1 MAHNRS
7 LAESHIRVALLTTL
21 LSTAMLFPSHAA
33 ADGGSSPVIA
43 RNLGEWSVRWWQ
55 WALAVP
61 KPANPMLDTTG
72 AACDTNQ
79 RGPVWF
85 LAGYFGDSSTP
96 IERKCNLSK
105 RKYILFPVA
114 NTIWVQTPTD
124 DPSFTEDDYRR
135 LASEFLPPSVG
146 GDLEATLDGKPILY
160 SPHTPIT
167 RTQSPVFTATFPDD
181 NVFGQTADQLT
192 GFPIVSDGWWVL
204 LPPLS
209 PGEHVLHF
217 RAGAKQN
224 ITYRLTVGN
233 RHDD

>member
-1 MAHNRS
+1 M
-7 LAESHIRVALLTTL
+7 
-21 LSTAMLFPSHAA
+21 
-33 ADGGSSPVIA
+33 
-43 RNLGEWSVRWWQ
+43 
-55 WALAVP
+55 
-61 KPANPMLDTTG
+61 
-72 AACDTNQ
+72 
-79 RGPVWF
+79 
-85 LAGYFGDSSTP
+85 
-96 IERKCNLSK
+96 
-105 RKYILFPVA
+105 
-114 NTIWVQTPTD
+114 WVQTPGD

-146 GDLEATLDGKPILY
+146 GDLEATLDGKPIVY

-167 RTQSPVFTATFPDD
+167 RTQSPVFTATFPAD
-181 NVFGQTADQLT
+181 NVFDAPADILT

-217 RAGAKQN
+217 RAGAAQD

>member
-1 MAHNRS
+1 MAHDRS
-7 LAESHIRVALLTTL
+7 LAQSHIRGALLTTL
-21 LSTAMLFPSHAA
+21 LSAAMLFPSYAA

-43 RNLGEWSVRWWQ
+43 RNLAEWSARWWQ

-61 KPANPMLDTTG
+61 RSANPMLDTTG

-85 LAGYFGDSSTP
+85 LAGYFGGNSTP
-96 IERKCNLSK
+96 VVRECNVPK

-114 NTIWVQTPTD
+114 NALWVQTPGD
-124 DPSFTEDDYRR
+124 NPNNTEDDYRKE
-135 LASEFLPPSVG
+135 ASGFLPPSVG
-146 GDLEATLDGKPILY
+146 GDLEATLDGRPIVF

-167 RTQSPVFTATFPDD
+167 RIQSPVFTATFPTD
-181 NVFGQTADQLT
+181 NVFGAPADQLT

-204 LPPLS
+204 LPPLAR
-209 PGEHVLHF
+209 GEHVLHF
-217 RAGAKQN
+217 RAGTAQD